1 MQNLSINAGRCD
13 KVESRSHEGMPN
25 MHKHMHGIAIHVHM
39 AGNTQRCVSTCPK
52 EAKPLDLPAR
62 VCKTVLRQNDGLE
75 SCPGMQTAH
84 IHVEDVANKSNTSAN
99 TSVT

>member
-1 MQNLSINAGRCD
+1 MQEDVTKLSPEAVKACQTCTNTC
-13 KVESRSHEGMPN
+13 
-25 MHKHMHGIAIHVHM
+25 M
-39 AGNTQRCVSTCPK
+39 ALQYMCIWLGTQRCVSTCPK